1 MRMAATCIS
10 GMLVIVAALV
20 AVPIPVH
27 SLDDVLGWE
36 GTAWGMSESEVTKR
50 LVSRGFKPV
59 MGPSRVGGEIDGE
72 IALRTKVAIDGNTY
86 DAAFRFADRGLTAVL
101 IGTATDSP
109 DRAVAL
115 HDSLLRSLTAQYG
128 ASSSAESRGTASLIR
143 WTFKTTTIALR
154 RDTVPNNPGRPL
166 SQVSIVYT
174 PATQS
179 DEREPDEGILFLLLL
194 QMLGKGRR

>member
-1 MRMAATCIS
+1 
-10 GMLVIVAALV
+10 VIVAGLV
-20 AVPIPVH
+20 ALPMPAH

-36 GTAWGMSESEVTKR
+36 GTAWGMTESEVTKKMA
-50 LVSRGFKPV
+50 SRGFKPV
-59 MGPSRVGGEIDGE
+59 VASSRVGDAIEGEIP
-72 IALRTKVAIDGNTY
+72 LQTKVVIDGNTY
-86 DAAFRFADRGLTAVL
+86 DAALRFVDRGLTAVL
-101 IGTATDSP
+101 ISTVTDSA

-115 HDSLLRSLTAQYG
+115 HDGVLRSLTARYG
-128 ASSSAESRGTASLIR
+128 ASSITESRGTSSLIR

-154 RDTVPNNPGRPL
+154 REAVVDVRGRPRR
-166 SQVSIVYT
+166 QVSIVYT